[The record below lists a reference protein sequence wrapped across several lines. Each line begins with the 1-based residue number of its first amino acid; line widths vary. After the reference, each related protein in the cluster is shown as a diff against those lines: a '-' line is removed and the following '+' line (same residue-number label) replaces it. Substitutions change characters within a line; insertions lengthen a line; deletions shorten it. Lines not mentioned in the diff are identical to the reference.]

1 MQENT
6 VDNMETVDKTDRAI
20 ISHLQYD
27 GRMSFTDIAAELSI
41 SEGAV
46 RRRVKRLVQDGVLQI
61 VGIAEPQFLGW
72 NAAGMIGVAVQAGQI
87 DAVADQIAQFPEV
100 SYLFMASG
108 GFDLFAE
115 VYCKDMDH
123 FVSFL
128 NQKLQKVPGV
138 QRTETFM
145 ILKMFKLSYRWGEA
159 EPSRMNHHRPRIDQ
173 NDPEVEG

>member
-1 MQENT
+1 
-6 VDNMETVDKTDRAI
+6 MERIDKIDRAI

-27 GRMSFTDIAAELSI
+27 GRMPFTDIAAELDI

-46 RRRVKRLVQDGVLQI
+46 RRRVKRLIEGEVLQI
-61 VGIAEPQFLGW
+61 VGIAEPQYMGW
-72 NAAGMIGVAVQAGQI
+72 NAAGMIGVIVQAGQI
-87 DAVADQIAQFPEV
+87 ESVADQIAQFPEI

-115 VYCKDMDH
+115 VYCRDMDH

-128 NQKLQKVPGV
+128 NEKLQKVPGV

-145 ILKMFKLSYRWGEA
+145 ILKMYKLSYRWGEA
-159 EPSRMNHHRPRIDQ
+159 EPTRMDHHRPRVDLNDQ
-173 NDPEVEG
+173 EALR